1 MNVMMKLRVIFI
13 GVSLCAMVAAC
24 SSAAGDGQKDA
35 IAVEQGGSYADANYE
50 VYSAEL
56 GVFIKLDTR
65 TGQLWQVRYNAAG
78 ECMVDELNTKPFVQ
92 VNAQESGRFALYPSV
107 DKFSYILLDKKDGRT
122 WLVRW
127 AVNKDHQAV
136 IPLG

>member
-13 GVSLCAMVAAC
+13 GVCLCVMMAAC
-24 SSAAGDGQKDA
+24 SSTACDGQKDA
-35 IAVEQGGSYADANYE
+35 TDVEQGGSFTNANYE
-50 VYSAEL
+50 VYPAEL